1 MKGIVLAGGAGTRLD
16 PMTRVA
22 SKQLQPVYDKPMIY
36 YPLATL
42 MEAGISEILIISTPT
57 DTPRFEDLLGDGSP
71 WGLSIEYAVQ
81 EKPGGIAQAFLVGE
95 SFVGDEPVAL
105 ILGDNIFHGALGLAE
120 IVGAFTEGAMVFGYP
135 VSDPLRYGVVELA
148 ADGKVLSLEEKPERP
163 KSNLAVPGFYL
174 YDGRVVEMTKGL
186 RPSARGELEITDL
199 NRAYM
204 EEGSLRAVRLGRG
217 IAWLDSGTH
226 DSLLEA
232 ANFIATIEHRQGLK
246 IACLEEIALQQG
258 LVTPEE
264 MEATLAAMPNSTYR
278 DYVAGVLEEHRS
290 AQ

>member
-1 MKGIVLAGGAGTRLD
+1 MRGIVLAGGAGTRLD

-42 MEAGISEILIISTPT
+42 MEAGVSEILIISTPK
-57 DTPRFEDLLGDGSP
+57 DTPRFEELLGDGSP

-81 EKPGGIAQAFLVGE
+81 ERPGGIAQAFLVGA
-95 SFVGDEPVAL
+95 SFVGGEPVAL

-120 IVGAFTEGAMVFGYP
+120 IVEAFVGGALVFGYP
-135 VSDPLRYGVVELA
+135 VSDPRRYGVVELA
-148 ADGKVLSLEEKPERP
+148 ADGKVLSLEEKPDRP
-163 KSNLAVPGFYL
+163 RSNLAVPGFYL
-174 YDGRVVEMTKGL
+174 YDERVVEMTKAL

-246 IACLEEIALQQG
+246 IACLEEIALDRG
-258 LVTPEE
+258 LVTVAE
-264 MEATLAAMPNSTYR
+264 MEGTLDAMPLSTYR
-278 DYVAGVLEEHRS
+278 DYVADVLEEHRS